1 MKTCIACGMPMED
14 ESDFA
19 MNDPSKNYCVHCSRP
34 DGEMQS
40 FEEKKVNLTDFIMK
54 TQGFDN
60 RAAEKMAEHMMR
72 RLPAWKPYF
81 E

>member
-1 MKTCIACGMPMED
+1 
-14 ESDFA
+14 

-40 FEEKKVNLTDFIMK
+40 FEEKKESLTNFIRN
-54 TQGFDN
+54 TQGFEKD
-60 RAAEKMAEHMMR
+60 AAEKMADHMMR

-81 E
+81 K